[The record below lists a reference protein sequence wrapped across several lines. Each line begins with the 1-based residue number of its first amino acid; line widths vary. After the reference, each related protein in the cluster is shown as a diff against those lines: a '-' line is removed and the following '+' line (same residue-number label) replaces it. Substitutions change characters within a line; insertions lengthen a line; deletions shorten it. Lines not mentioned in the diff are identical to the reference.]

1 MNGETLARISQVLEP
16 IIAALSRLKGAG
28 YWLFIAGLAI
38 LGIVGLILLVKLIVV
53 VIRIIPNLTVSQF
66 VKLLIITAVILIIAG
81 LLI

>member
-1 MNGETLARISQVLEP
+1 MNGETLARISQVLES

-38 LGIVGLILLVKLIVV
+38 LGIVGLILLAKLIVM
-53 VIRIIPNLTVSQF
+53 VIRIIPNLTVGQF